1 MQSSNPIDIP
11 VPMGRFKSNELAVVQ
26 SEDSQQEEILKNTQM
41 INSETDSESESYKSS
56 VNSTDTIFEDC
67 EPIFE
72 DQFEKSYI

>member
-1 MQSSNPIDIP
+1 
-11 VPMGRFKSNELAVVQ
+11 
-26 SEDSQQEEILKNTQM
+26 M

-56 VNSTDTIFEDC
+56 VESTDTIFKDC